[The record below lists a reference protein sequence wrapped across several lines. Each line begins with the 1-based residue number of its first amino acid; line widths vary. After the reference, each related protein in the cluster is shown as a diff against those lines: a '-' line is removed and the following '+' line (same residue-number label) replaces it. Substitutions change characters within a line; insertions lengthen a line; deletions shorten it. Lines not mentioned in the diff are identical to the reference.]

1 MPAYVNVG
9 GTWRPTVQ
17 YVNVGGTW
25 RDAPQQYVNVGGTWR
40 PLYTFSWNVGA
51 WGDCVNGS
59 QSRSVTCTRSDGHV
73 YGDNVCTSFGAG
85 AKPAVTQSC
94 TSCQYDGI
102 NYYWSV
108 SNGISYFDSVLRIKW
123 AGVQVAD
130 YDCGSQNCANSI
142 TSYAGYTRGAFVRDY
157 KQYQVCK

>member
-25 RDAPQQYVNVGGTWR
+25 RDAPQQYVNVGGTWG

-102 NYYWSV
+102 NYYWIV

>member
-102 NYYWSV
+102 NYYWIV

-142 TSYAGYTRGAFVRDY
+142 TSYADYTRGAFVRDY